1 MKESKE
7 ECLEE
12 LGNEIERCGGAI
24 QLDSRMRREG
34 SGIESRR
41 NRMRWK

>member
-12 LGNEIERCGGAI
+12 LGNEIERWGVI
-24 QLDSRMRREG
+24 LLDSRMRREG

-41 NRMRWK
+41 NRMR